1 MLHEVVIGAIG
12 SVIGAILWAVLGKV
26 CAYFRFYKDSE
37 YSGEWEDI
45 IPQKEDG
52 SPEKR
57 DVYVLKHNK
66 RTNTFSGS
74 IKRVLPISQ
83 GARTWEING
92 VINHGYFIASF
103 WHDGPQKSSGCIYA
117 KLTADNQYEGYYLE
131 EHNGI
136 IDRTPITLKKK

>member
-1 MLHEVVIGAIG
+1 MGRYNSTKG
-12 SVIGAILWAVLGKV
+12 R
-26 CAYFRFYKDSE
+26 C
-37 YSGEWEDI
+37 
-45 IPQKEDG
+45 

-103 WHDGPQKSSGCIYA
+103 GMM
-117 KLTADNQYEGYYLE
+117 
-131 EHNGI
+131 
-136 IDRTPITLKKK
+136 DRRKVMDVFMQS